1 MEMKEAC
8 APDIQ
13 RAAVRADDVVED
25 EEDELM
31 VARD

>member
-1 MEMKEAC
+1 MKEAC

-13 RAAVRADDVVED
+13 KAAIRADDVAED
-25 EEDELM
+25 EVDELM